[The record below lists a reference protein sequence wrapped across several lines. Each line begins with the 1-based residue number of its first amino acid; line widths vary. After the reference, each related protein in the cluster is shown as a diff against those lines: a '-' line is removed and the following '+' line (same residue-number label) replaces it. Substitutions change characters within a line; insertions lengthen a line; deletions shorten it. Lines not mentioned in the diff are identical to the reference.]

1 MVLAVITD
9 AGIEELNMTLLAL
22 SPPARRTRIEPI
34 GREQRLALRAI
45 DWTTYQ
51 AISKALTG
59 QHVRLT
65 YDRGRLEFMTIS
77 SKDGRLSRLI
87 AQLVAAIADEMGIPR
102 AQFGDMTC
110 DNEAAMRGLEPD
122 ECFYLENEPRVR
134 GQDEIDL
141 TVDPP
146 PDLAVEIEISPAPRN
161 RMEIYAALRIRE
173 VWRFDGTRLSV
184 HQLSDSGEYTES
196 TQSRYF
202 PKIEVAG
209 LLEFIER
216 RTQTDENSLLK
227 SFREWVRQQLA
238 TRP

>member
-1 MVLAVITD
+1 
-9 AGIEELNMTLLAL
+9 MTLLVP
-22 SPPARRTRIEPI
+22 SPPERRTRIEPI
-34 GREQRLALRAI
+34 GSEQRLALRAI
-45 DWTTYQ
+45 DWATYQ
-51 AISKALTG
+51 TISKALTG

-65 YDRGRLEFMTIS
+65 YDCGRLEFLTIS
-77 SKDGRLSRLI
+77 SKHGILSRFFSRLI
-87 AQLVAAIADEMGIPR
+87 AILTEELNLPILSC
-102 AQFGDMTC
+102 GDMTC
-110 DNEAAMRGLEPD
+110 DNEAAMCGIEPD

-161 RMEIYAALRIRE
+161 RMGIYTALQIRE
-173 VWRFDGTRLSV
+173 VWRLDGVRLSV
-184 HQLSDSGEYTES
+184 HQLTDSGEYTES

-202 PKIEVAG
+202 RKIEVAG

-216 RTQTDENSLLK
+216 RTQTDENSLRK

-238 TRP
+238 A